1 MIGYFL
7 KFLKTVDYK
16 EENDFL
22 QDLSKNSK
30 TAGWVYEKGHEK
42 NGLNRINTSNSM
54 PLINHKLAKFK
65 LIQLGY
71 TSPNFKIRS

>member
-7 KFLKTVDYK
+7 KFLKTADYK

-30 TAGWVYEKGHEK
+30 TAGWGFEKKHEK
-42 NGLNRINTSNSM
+42 ID
-54 PLINHKLAKFK
+54 
-65 LIQLGY
+65 
-71 TSPNFKIRS
+71 

>member
-1 MIGYFL
+1 MQLLQPMIGFIKIY
-7 KFLKTVDYK
+7 KTADYK

-30 TAGWVYEKGHEK
+30 TVGWVYEKRHEK

-54 PLINHKLAKFK
+54 PLINHKLAKF
-65 LIQLGY
+65 
-71 TSPNFKIRS
+71 

>member
-1 MIGYFL
+1 L

-30 TAGWVYEKGHEK
+30 TAGWVYEKRHEK
-42 NGLNRINTSNSM
+42 NRLNRINTSNSM
-54 PLINHKLAKFK
+54 PLINHKLAKF
-65 LIQLGY
+65 
-71 TSPNFKIRS
+71 

>member
-1 MIGYFL
+1 MIGFFL

-30 TAGWVYEKGHEK
+30 TAGWVYEKRHEK
-42 NGLNRINTSNSM
+42 NRLNRINTSNSM
-54 PLINHKLAKFK
+54 PLINHKLAKF
-65 LIQLGY
+65 
-71 TSPNFKIRS
+71 